1 MFLKILL
8 NWANMVSEPFY
19 LGRADAHVRLALTK
33 FEEILKELG
42 IAPLMR
48 DKWKS
53 LSAQIC

>member
-1 MFLKILL
+1 MFLKNLL

-19 LGRADAHVRLALTK
+19 LGRADTRARLALTK

-48 DKWKS
+48 GK
-53 LSAQIC
+53 